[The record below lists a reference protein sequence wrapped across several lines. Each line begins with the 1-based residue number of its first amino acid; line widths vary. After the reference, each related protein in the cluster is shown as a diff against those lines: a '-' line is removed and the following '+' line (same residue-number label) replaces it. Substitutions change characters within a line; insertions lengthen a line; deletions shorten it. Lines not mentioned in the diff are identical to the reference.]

1 MKWGVNMGSINYH
14 TSEYITL
21 AVKPLEIDEVSQDP
35 HFKEWAAHFA
45 GI

>member
-21 AVKPLEIDEVSQDP
+21 AVRLLEIAITEIERQLNKR
-35 HFKEWAAHFA
+35 KERF
-45 GI
+45 I